1 MKKLII
7 ILAVVMIGFTV
18 SCGEKKADGAAV
30 AEPENSG
37 PKVAIKQFELFELP
51 GWYYDEDIEIKKS
64 GDEKAYIYF
73 KLHRDALDPQTA
85 RSLADDSVRTIIAA
99 AISQITHTQMAKANK
114 DMLNEAGEMDEYF
127 LQPISTIS
135 RGVDISGIIPGGRVI
150 EYIQRQLPD
159 AEPERFYRVTD
170 RYSMEYQTFVDRLM
184 SEVSK
189 QAPGINERLKE
200 KGLQI
205 LDEVKMRENMMEL
218 AQ

>member
-30 AEPENSG
+30 AEPENSE
-37 PKVAIKQFELFELP
+37 PKVTIKQVEPVELP

-73 KLHRDALDPQTA
+73 KLHRDAREQRTA
-85 RSLADDSVRTIIAA
+85 LRLAEASVISMIAE
-99 AISQITHTQMAKANK
+99 AISQITHTRMAKVNK

-135 RGVDISGIIPGGRVI
+135 RGVNISGINPGGRVV
-150 EYIQRQLPD
+150 EHLERQLPD
-159 AEPERFYRVTD
+159 AEPERFYRVTV